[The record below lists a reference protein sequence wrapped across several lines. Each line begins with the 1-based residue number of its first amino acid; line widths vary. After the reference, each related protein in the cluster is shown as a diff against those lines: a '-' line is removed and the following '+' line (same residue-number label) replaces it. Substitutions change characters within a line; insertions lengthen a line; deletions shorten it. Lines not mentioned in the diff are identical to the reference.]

1 MVVTDKIKEELS
13 RNQDI
18 VWYQVRCFNDGMLN
32 SYSRIGV
39 ELASTPIH
47 GHPIGRPYAAKILDQ
62 QTKLN

>member
-39 ELASTPIH
+39 EFIPALYK
-47 GHPIGRPYAAKILDQ
+47 REYKVILV
-62 QTKLN
+62 L